1 MFINKAQNL
10 NYLEKFKIKNIE
22 IPKFIYFNV
31 LEWKNNRKLIIN
43 KITKELDNKICIRSS
58 FYKEDSSK
66 ASLAGKFESFIN
78 ISNNKKNISK
88 AVNNLINQY
97 KKFDKKKKFFFKNY
111 LLIQNFV
118 KNSICS
124 GVVTNYTLGDG
135 APYYSINYND
145 QTSSTLSVTSGDKN
159 SYRVLHVSRNS
170 NKNIRSIKF
179 KKIIDA
185 IKKIE
190 KIYKFKPLI

>member
-1 MFINKAQNL
+1 MISLK
-10 NYLEKFKIKNIE
+10 KFNIG
-22 IPKFIYFNV
+22 
-31 LEWKNNRKLIIN
+31 
-43 KITKELDNKICIRSS
+43 KEQLDNRICIRSS

-118 KNSICS
+118 KNSICMRQFFCS
-124 GVVTNYTLGDG
+124 PNFF
-135 APYYSINYND
+135 NC
-145 QTSSTLSVTSGDKN
+145 
-159 SYRVLHVSRNS
+159 
-170 NKNIRSIKF
+170 
-179 KKIIDA
+179 
-185 IKKIE
+185 
-190 KIYKFKPLI
+190 

>member
-31 LEWKNNRKLIIN
+31 LEWKNNRELIIN

-78 ISNNKKNISK
+78 ISNNKKIL
-88 AVNNLINQY
+88 VRLNNLINQY
-97 KKFDKKKKFFFKNY
+97 KKFDKKKFFF
-111 LLIQNFV
+111 
-118 KNSICS
+118 
-124 GVVTNYTLGDG
+124 
-135 APYYSINYND
+135 
-145 QTSSTLSVTSGDKN
+145 
-159 SYRVLHVSRNS
+159 
-170 NKNIRSIKF
+170 
-179 KKIIDA
+179 
-185 IKKIE
+185 
-190 KIYKFKPLI
+190 